1 MLLFGKGIPVDLK
14 QGFKWTQ
21 KAVKGENK
29 TAQLNLGLWYLKG
42 LGAQKDFEKAK
53 YWLEKA
59 ADNGSKVALKYPK
72 MLP

>member
-1 MLLFGKGIPVDLK
+1 M
-14 QGFKWTQ
+14 
-21 KAVKGENK
+21 
-29 TAQLNLGLWYLKG
+29 GLWYLKG